1 MSNRIRVLLVDDQSL
16 FREALANLISSD
28 PTIEVVGS
36 VTNGEEALRATAIHQ
51 PGVILM
57 DLRMP
62 VMDGVIATKRIR
74 AQFPNVKV
82 IALTT
87 FNDDESVFEAIRA
100 GAVGYLL
107 KDSSKE
113 ELFHAI
119 SLAAANKYFLP
130 PEITARVVKEFTRIS
145 KPKHHI
151 ETLKVNLTAR
161 EMEILKLIA
170 EGISNKEIADRLVIA
185 EGTVKNHISK
195 ILEKLDVNDRLQA
208 ILKAKNLGIIS

>member
-1 MSNRIRVLLVDDQSL
+1 MSNSIKVLLVDDQSL

-28 PTIEVVGS
+28 PIFEVVGS

-51 PGVILM
+51 PEVILM

-62 VMDGVIATKRIR
+62 VMDGVSATRRIK

-87 FNDDESVFEAIRA
+87 FSDDESVFDAIRA

-113 ELFHAI
+113 DLFHAI
-119 SLAAANKYFLP
+119 SLAAENKYFLP

-145 KPKHHI
+145 KPKQVVQA
-151 ETLKVNLTAR
+151 LQVNLTAR

-195 ILEKLDVNDRLQA
+195 ILEKMDVSDRLQA
-208 ILKAKNLGIIS
+208 LLKAKSLGIIS

>member
-1 MSNRIRVLLVDDQSL
+1 MSNSIKVLLVDDQSL

-28 PTIEVVGS
+28 PVFEVVGS

-51 PGVILM
+51 PEVILM

-62 VMDGVIATKRIR
+62 VMDGVSATRRIK

-87 FNDDESVFEAIRA
+87 FSDDESVFDAIRA

-113 ELFHAI
+113 DLFHAI
-119 SLAAANKYFLP
+119 SLAAENKYFLP

-145 KPKHHI
+145 KPKQVV
-151 ETLKVNLTAR
+151 EALQVNLTAR

-195 ILEKLDVNDRLQA
+195 ILEKMDVSDRLQA
-208 ILKAKNLGIIS
+208 LLKAKSLGIIS

>member
-1 MSNRIRVLLVDDQSL
+1 MSNIIKVLLVDDQSL

-28 PTIEVVGS
+28 PIFEVVGS

-51 PGVILM
+51 PEVILM

-62 VMDGVIATKRIR
+62 VMDGVSATRRIK

-87 FNDDESVFEAIRA
+87 FSDDESVFDAIRA

-113 ELFHAI
+113 DLFHAI
-119 SLAAANKYFLP
+119 SLAAENKYFLP

-145 KPKHHI
+145 KPKQAVQA
-151 ETLKVNLTAR
+151 LQVNLTAR

-195 ILEKLDVNDRLQA
+195 ILEKMDVSDRLQA
-208 ILKAKNLGIIS
+208 LLKAKSLGIIS

>member
-1 MSNRIRVLLVDDQSL
+1 LSKRIKVLLVDDQSL

-28 PTIEVVGS
+28 PSIEVVGS
-36 VTNGEEALRATAIHQ
+36 ATNGEEALRATVIHQ
-51 PGVILM
+51 PEVILM

-62 VMDGVIATKRIR
+62 VMDGVSATKRIK

-87 FNDDESVFEAIRA
+87 FNDDESVFDAIRA

-119 SLAAANKYFLP
+119 SLAAENKYFLP

-145 KPKHHI
+145 KPKQKI
-151 ETLKVNLTAR
+151 ETIQVNLTTR
-161 EMEILKLIA
+161 ELEILKLIA

-195 ILEKLDVNDRLQA
+195 ILEKLNVNDRLQA

>member
-1 MSNRIRVLLVDDQSL
+1 MIQKIKVLLVDDQSL
-16 FREALANLISSD
+16 FREALANLLSSEAG
-28 PTIEVVGS
+28 IEVVGS
-36 VTNGEEALRATAIHQ
+36 VSNGEEALRATAMYQ
-51 PGVILM
+51 PMVVLM

-62 VMDGVIATKRIR
+62 VMDGVSATKRIKT
-74 AQFPNVKV
+74 QFPDVKV

-87 FNDDESVFEAIRA
+87 FNDDESVFDSIRA

-119 SLAAANKYFLP
+119 MLAATNKFFLP

-145 KPKHHI
+145 KPKPTFEPNNI
-151 ETLKVNLTAR
+151 KLTNR
-161 EMEILKLIA
+161 ELEIVKLIA
-170 EGISNKEIADRLVIA
+170 EGISNKEIAEQLVIA

-195 ILEKLDVNDRLQA
+195 ILEKLQVNDRLQA
-208 ILKAKNLGIIS
+208 ILKARTLGIIP